1 MRTGTATGFVSS
13 LFLATALL
21 SQAPSP
27 QNQTNAWHYFHP
39 VPKGTCQTMFGPDAQ
54 QDLTIGLLAT
64 PLKPEGPLKV
74 TYVAPSGPAADAGI
88 REGDL
93 LWGRDPNNNQIG
105 IDSCGLLL
113 QERSPSPLLIL
124 YAQSQGQ
131 QAPVQLTVKPK
142 PRREVYPG
150 EAQLP
155 VSPVSEYLS
164 GGRIRAGATLAQGPH
179 GDFELRISVQN
190 SGTDTLLQLD
200 DQKIFL
206 LDASSNQL
214 VQYSYAEWK
223 RSIEGVLA
231 EAEAL
236 AKGMEQI
243 PYVTPPCP
251 PPPTQYRIAGTA
263 DGTYTLTP
271 IGNNSYELSGESRV
285 DLTMAPEYTM
295 GEQMEQAAGTLATI
309 IQDIRIAR
317 ANRKIKKLRQK
328 AEGDA
333 QALRKILAAGT
344 AAHLDTTLPIAP
356 SAIRGGSVE
365 FLPYG
370 ALNPSKMRAILVVS
384 DASSKKDYFVTF
396 EFHP

>member
-1 MRTGTATGFVSS
+1 MLLPPVRQQMQEFAGETYCGGAT
-13 LFLATALL
+13 
-21 SQAPSP
+21 
-27 QNQTNAWHYFHP
+27 QT
-39 VPKGTCQTMFGPDAQ
+39 
-54 QDLTIGLLAT
+54 
-64 PLKPEGPLKV
+64 
-74 TYVAPSGPAADAGI
+74 TY
-88 REGDL
+88 
-93 LWGRDPNNNQIG
+93 QIG

-113 QERSPSPLLIL
+113 QERSSSTALIL

-131 QAPVQLTVKPK
+131 QSPVQLTIKPK
-142 PRREVYPG
+142 ARREVYPG

-179 GDFELRISVQN
+179 GNFELRISVEN
-190 SGTDTLLQLD
+190 SGTDSLLQLD

-223 RSIEGVLA
+223 RSIEGVLG

-243 PYVTPPCP
+243 PYVP
-251 PPPTQYRIAGTA
+251 PPSPPLPTQYRITGTA

-271 IGNNSYELSGESRV
+271 MGNNSYQLSGESRV

-295 GEQMEQAAGTLATI
+295 GEQVAQAAGTLATI

-317 ANRKIKKLRQK
+317 ANRKVKKLRHQ

-344 AAHLDTTLPIAP
+344 AAHLDTSLPIAP
-356 SAIRGGSVE
+356 SAIRAGSVE
-365 FLPYG
+365 FLPSD
-370 ALNPSKMRAILVVS
+370 ALNPSKMKAIFVVS

-396 EFHP
+396 EFRP

>member
-1 MRTGTATGFVSS
+1 MLLPPVRQQMQEFAGETYCGGAT
-13 LFLATALL
+13 
-21 SQAPSP
+21 
-27 QNQTNAWHYFHP
+27 QT
-39 VPKGTCQTMFGPDAQ
+39 
-54 QDLTIGLLAT
+54 
-64 PLKPEGPLKV
+64 
-74 TYVAPSGPAADAGI
+74 TY
-88 REGDL
+88 
-93 LWGRDPNNNQIG
+93 QIG

-113 QERSPSPLLIL
+113 QERSSSTALIL

-131 QAPVQLTVKPK
+131 QSPVQLTIKPK
-142 PRREVYPG
+142 ARREVYPG

-179 GDFELRISVQN
+179 GNFELRISVEN
-190 SGTDTLLQLD
+190 SGTDSLLQLD

-223 RSIEGVLA
+223 RSIEGVLG

-243 PYVTPPCP
+243 PYVP
-251 PPPTQYRIAGTA
+251 PPSPPLPTQYRITGTA

-271 IGNNSYELSGESRV
+271 MGNNSYQLSGESRV

-295 GEQMEQAAGTLATI
+295 GEQVAQAAGTLATI

-317 ANRKIKKLRQK
+317 ANRKVKKLRHQ

-344 AAHLDTTLPIAP
+344 KGHLDTTQPIAP
-356 SAIRGGSVE
+356 SAIRAGSVE
-365 FLPYG
+365 FLPSE
-370 ALNPSKMRAILVVS
+370 ALNPSKMKAIFVVN
-384 DASSKKDYFVTF
+384 DASSKKNYF
-396 EFHP
+396 